1 MFDLGYT
8 KTENFS
14 VDDAAALSLSLN
26 CEMSDFCEELIYVE
40 PAALEPG
47 NCFLVSVSD
56 SAAGSFSFTDDSSSI
71 IDTLCLTICSSLNY
85 FHWKVKRSITASC
98 RRVKNAVRS
107 TAPRFLRL

>member
-26 CEMSDFCEELIYVE
+26 CEMSDFCKEFIYVE

-47 NCFLVSVSD
+47 NCFLVSD
-56 SAAGSFSFTDDSSSI
+56 SAAGSFSFTDDSGSI

-85 FHWKVKRSITASC
+85 FHGKVKRSITALC